1 MKHSPPIVFAVSIPI
16 NAQNRGAGIE
26 FIRLM
31 LSEEGKE
38 VLRGLGLDPI
48 QPAEGIGEIPPE
60 LTSLVPWEKGR
71 RRPQSLFLYLPYFK
85 PGQII
90 ICMGRMGF

>member
-1 MKHSPPIVFAVSIPI
+1 MVNLPIEIVLSIPLFQDEYWSVGVVTGSGMKHSPPIVFAVSIPI

-38 VLRGLGLDPI
+38 ISIELLPRSL
-48 QPAEGIGEIPPE
+48 EIITRLE
-60 LTSLVPWEKGR
+60 D
-71 RRPQSLFLYLPYFK
+71 
-85 PGQII
+85 
-90 ICMGRMGF
+90 

>member
-16 NAQNRGAGIE
+16 NAQNWGAGIE

-60 LTSLVPWEKGR
+60 LTSLVPWEKGPSQTSISFFISPVFQTR
-71 RRPQSLFLYLPYFK
+71 ADHYLH
-85 PGQII
+85 G
-90 ICMGRMGF
+90 